1 MEGQKC
7 FPESVEAVFTKT
19 RVQLCV
25 VHQIRASMRYV
36 PDRDKKAVMEDM
48 KPI

>member
-1 MEGQKC
+1 LKG
-7 FPESVEAVFTKT
+7 FPEAVEAVFPKT

-25 VHQIRASMRYV
+25 VHQIRSSMRYV